1 MFTPISGMHRVF
13 GATREGCY
21 KLRVRS
27 LTWRVAK
34 LQEHDSILLSV
45 TTSKLFVTVCKGGED
60 VPQLGMNAPRLTQ
73 LDKDGPPG

>member
-27 LTWRVAK
+27 LTWRVAEFR
-34 LQEHDSILLSV
+34 EHVSILRSV
-45 TTSKLFVTVCKGGED
+45 TTSKLFIA
-60 VPQLGMNAPRLTQ
+60 VPNPSIGAP
-73 LDKDGPPG
+73 P